1 MNFSPFLG
9 NKLDENVIQA
19 KDSSDSEDE
28 GSPVNEEESQL
39 TIEHIKQVID
49 DIKKL
54 LIEDPSSIIAA
65 WALLS
70 TSYQ

>member
-1 MNFSPFLG
+1 MVG
-9 NKLDENVIQA
+9 NKLDETVIQA

-28 GSPVNEEESQL
+28 SNSPVNEEESQL

-70 TSYQ
+70 TSCQWVL

>member
-1 MNFSPFLG
+1 MVG
-9 NKLDENVIQA
+9 NKLDETVIQA

-28 GSPVNEEESQL
+28 GNSPVNEEESQL

-70 TSYQ
+70 TSCQ

>member
-1 MNFSPFLG
+1 MVG
-9 NKLDENVIQA
+9 NKLDETVIQA

-28 GSPVNEEESQL
+28 SNSPVNEEESQL

-70 TSYQ
+70 TSCQ